1 MDGSLEARVVEL
13 EGTTNVIAAAAEV
26 SAHLIYVSIVGVD
39 AMSFGYYR
47 AKRDAERLVE
57 AGPAR
62 WTIQR
67 ATQFHDLLD
76 RFLGWRVFPAT
87 KHMAFQPVDV
97 GEVSEQLVDLVEA
110 GPGGRAEDFGG
121 PAVVPLRELAA
132 ARRQIVGSAALLLP
146 VPAVGMLAGFD
157 QGHHLT
163 PDHARGELTWER
175 WLRARA
181 ASTPA

>member
-1 MDGSLEARVVEL
+1 
-13 EGTTNVIAAAAEV
+13 
-26 SAHLIYVSIVGVD
+26 
-39 AMSFGYYR
+39 
-47 AKRDAERLVE
+47 
-57 AGPAR
+57 
-62 WTIQR
+62 
-67 ATQFHDLLD
+67 
-76 RFLGWRVFPAT
+76 
-87 KHMAFQPVDV
+87 
-97 GEVSEQLVDLVEA
+97 
-110 GPGGRAEDFGG
+110 
-121 PAVVPLRELAA
+121 VPLRELAA